1 MKIFI
6 LLFSLIGLL
15 ISCSDGEEILGPCY
29 VSPNPD
35 TVCIEVYEP
44 VCACNDIVYSNSCK
58 AEKAGNLKWKSTS
71 IEQGKP
77 CSY

>member
-1 MKIFI
+1 MKKLLYAFIAILIFA
-6 LLFSLIGLL
+6 
-15 ISCSDGEEILGPCY
+15 CTDGDEILGPCY